1 MLRPQSAVFFIAA
14 AIAASGV
21 AQQLCVA
28 TSGRPVDFAA
38 DCGTSTS
45 VAPSPAERRV
55 VWLTKDA
62 LALGRLAA
70 GAREAVRPEQAGELT
85 LDIRVPAAR
94 RVPEIAVRIASG
106 NDEGWRWIW
115 RARDVAR
122 RQTLQ
127 LPEGRYT
134 LDLSAAGFRPIR
146 EEVEISKKARLSLAL
161 QALPTISG
169 TVELPDGHPAA
180 GVMVS
185 AGERVQRMTDLSGRF
200 SAAIEDGWPETI
212 SLRAE
217 GFATKTIEVPKAE
230 ADVDL
235 GSIKLVRGGSVA
247 ITIDA
252 GRELRC
258 ELLRGERVIR
268 TALKKTS
275 ATRVTLEGL
284 EPGSY
289 QLRLRGAEPLQ
300 VFALRVKVEA
310 ERVAE
315 VPLTITPRPLT
326 LTTYLGNEKLPD
338 ATVWFRSAD
347 GGWESSVKTDPDARA
362 VTEIWQPGRF
372 LLSAETAAVA
382 RLYADFVTIE
392 DVAEPDVTFR
402 LPDRKVHGVVV
413 DAGSGSPVPHAE
425 ISLETARPGPE
436 KIGSTMRTSTDDRG
450 RFVYRVVAAGH
461 QKVSVDADGFL
472 RSEPVEFDLQDADAD
487 ADREISIP
495 LKRGVE
501 RRIVVLDGDDVPIG
515 NAVVAET
522 AAGRFLGIR
531 TTDFSGRLAYQL
543 GDRDERTLFIVPP
556 NGSFAVVRLR
566 GSGEPEAAV
575 QRVVVPSPLATLDVT
590 TRTRAGSV
598 VANIWFLLRYNGEI
612 VPLEVMQIL
621 DRVQGLKFFTGATG
635 NRRLSNMPLGTY
647 ELWPA
652 FGGADAKAILANAGS
667 AAAVRLEL
675 TRGENSAVLTFAAAR

>member
-28 TSGRPVDFAA
+28 TPGRPIDFAV
-38 DCGTSTS
+38 DCSGS
-45 VAPSPAERRV
+45 VTVAASSAERRV

-62 LALGRLAA
+62 LVLGRVA
-70 GAREAVRPEQAGELT
+70 GGAQEAVRPERAGELT

-94 RVPEIAVRIASG
+94 RVGEVTVRVAAG
-106 NDEGWRWIW
+106 NDEGWRWTW
-115 RARDVAR
+115 HGRDIAR

-134 LDLSAAGFRPIR
+134 LELSADGFRGIR
-146 EEVEISKKARLSLAL
+146 ETVEVSKKARLSVAL
-161 QALPTISG
+161 QALPIISG
-169 TVELPDGHPAA
+169 TVELPGGQPAA
-180 GVMVS
+180 GIVVS

-200 SAAIEDGWPETI
+200 SAAIKDGWPETI
-212 SLRAE
+212 SVQAD

-247 ITIDA
+247 VTVDA

-258 ELLRGERVIR
+258 ELLRGDRVIR
-268 TALKKTS
+268 TALKKAS

-289 QLRLRGAEPLQ
+289 QMRFRGTEPLQ
-300 VFALRVKVEA
+300 VFVQRVRVEA

-315 VPLTITPRPLT
+315 VPLTITPRTLT
-326 LTTYLGNEKLPD
+326 LATYLGNDRLPD
-338 ATVWFRSAD
+338 ATVWFRSTD
-347 GGWESSVKTDPDARA
+347 GGWESLVKTDSDARA

-372 LLSAETAAVA
+372 LVSAETATVA
-382 RLYADFVTIE
+382 RSYADFVTIE

-402 LPDRKVHGVVV
+402 LPDRKVRGVVV
-413 DAGSGSPVPHAE
+413 DASSGSPIPHAE
-425 ISLETARPGPE
+425 ISLETTRPGPE
-436 KIGSTMRTSTDDRG
+436 RIGSTMRAATDEHG

-487 ADREISIP
+487 RELSFP
-495 LKRGVE
+495 LERGAE

-531 TTDFSGRLAYQL
+531 TTDFSGKLSYQL
-543 GDRDERTLFIVPP
+543 GDREERTLFIVPP
-556 NGSFAVVRLR
+556 NGSFAVARLR
-566 GSGEPEAAV
+566 GSGQPEAAM

-598 VANIWFLLRYNGEI
+598 VANIWFLLRYNGEV

-621 DRVQGLKFFTGATG
+621 DRVQGLKFFTGTTG
-635 NRRLSNMPLGTY
+635 SRRLSNMPLGTY

-652 FGGADAKAILANAGS
+652 LGGADAKAILANAGP
-667 AAAVRLEL
+667 AAPVRLEL
-675 TRGENSAVLTFAAAR
+675 ARGENSAVLTFAAAR